1 MPAPSDALRPISVRS
16 GGKLHEGSFAIRLNI
31 ITVTYNGM
39 TEAAQLDLHAAW
51 PEQQAAQLLRK
62 LIADAPYKK

>member
-1 MPAPSDALRPISVRS
+1 MPVLFGDPKPVSVRS
-16 GGKLHEGSFAIRLNI
+16 GGELHEGSFVIKLNI

-39 TEAAQLDLHAAW
+39 TESAQLDLHAAW

-62 LIADAPYKK
+62 LIAEAPYKK